1 MTHSHGFSD
10 PHSPD
15 LTVHL
20 VDDEEALR
28 DSLAFLFASRGVATR
43 LWSSGEAFLAAW
55 PQPDCGCIILDVRM
69 QGLSGPQVFDAL
81 TEAEGSTSGT
91 QSTAILPPVIFLT
104 GHGDVPLAV
113 RSLKNGAFDFLEK
126 PFNDDHIVDLALQAM
141 ARHRARRAET
151 LSRADLAARFAAL
164 SAREVEVM
172 ELILE
177 GQLNKQIAD
186 RLGIAQRTVEVH
198 RSRVLQKTG
207 ARNSVELARLKALL
221 A

>member
-1 MTHSHGFSD
+1 MT
-10 PHSPD
+10 PD
-15 LTVHL
+15 LPPDLVVHL

-28 DSLAFLFASRGVATR
+28 DSLAFLFASRGVETR
-43 LWSSGEAFLAAW
+43 AWPSGEAFLAAW

-69 QGLSGPQVFDAL
+69 QGLSGPQVFDLL
-81 TEAEGSTSGT
+81 TDAEGGT
-91 QSTAILPPVIFLT
+91 AALPPVIFLT

-113 RSLKNGAFDFLEK
+113 QSLKSGAYDFLEK
-126 PFNDDHIVDLALQAM
+126 PFNDDHIVDLALEAM

-164 SAREVEVM
+164 SLREAEVM
-172 ELILE
+172 ALILE

-198 RSRVLQKTG
+198 RARVLQKTG

>member
-1 MTHSHGFSD
+1 MT
-10 PHSPD
+10 PD
-15 LTVHL
+15 LPPDLVVHL

-28 DSLAFLFASRGVATR
+28 DSLAFLFASRGVETR
-43 LWSSGEAFLAAW
+43 AWPSGEAFLAAW

-69 QGLSGPQVFDAL
+69 QGLSGPQVFDLL
-81 TEAEGSTSGT
+81 TDSEGGT
-91 QSTAILPPVIFLT
+91 AALPPVIFLT

-113 RSLKNGAFDFLEK
+113 QSLKSGAFDFLEK
-126 PFNDDHIVDLALQAM
+126 PFNDDHIVDLALEAM

-164 SAREVEVM
+164 SVREAEVM
-172 ELILE
+172 ALILE

-198 RSRVLQKTG
+198 RARVLQKTG

>member
-1 MTHSHGFSD
+1 MI
-10 PHSPD
+10 PD
-15 LTVHL
+15 LPPDLVVHL

-28 DSLAFLFASRGVATR
+28 DSLAFLFASRGVETR
-43 LWSSGEAFLAAW
+43 AWPSGEAFLAAW

-69 QGLSGPQVFDAL
+69 QGLSGPQVFDLL
-81 TEAEGSTSGT
+81 TDAEGGT
-91 QSTAILPPVIFLT
+91 AALPPVIFLT

-113 RSLKNGAFDFLEK
+113 QSLKSGAFDFLEK
-126 PFNDDHIVDLALQAM
+126 PFNDDQIVDLALEAM

-164 SAREVEVM
+164 SLREAEVM
-172 ELILE
+172 ALILE

-198 RSRVLQKTG
+198 RARVLQKTG